1 MKKLPGNPVL
11 LTHVTNKKTHSFASS
26 REASDWLGISK
37 QDFSKHKVMGTLV
50 LKLWRISN
58 DDGGRGG
65 GAGGRR
71 NSAARAAMQAEGY
84 NFAGYSW
91 WKQGRT
97 NTHIQPTTHVEG
109 HPPHGTTSS
118 PTTKTRNR
126 QAQTSRKKRRLE
138 GSSGKHRTAAERSN
152 DANAS
157 KSSSSSA
164 LEASVTS
171 RQRSKAAVVVKPRPK
186 PRPKP
191 NREPPRPRARVSGPS
206 SQLPSLLDTVPNR

>member
-1 MKKLPGNPVL
+1 MKKLKTPGNPVL
-11 LTHVTNKKTHSFASS
+11 LTHVTNKNTHSFGSS

-65 GAGGRR
+65 GGGGHRRR
-71 NSAARAAMQAEGY
+71 NSAASAAMQAE
-84 NFAGYSW
+84 GYSW

-97 NTHIQPTTHVEG
+97 NTHINPTTHVQG
-109 HPPHGTTSS
+109 HTQHDTTLS
-118 PTTKTRNR
+118 PTTKTRIR
-126 QAQTSRKKRRLE
+126 QAQMSRKKRRLD
-138 GSSGKHRTAAERSN
+138 GSSSKHSTAATHSN
-152 DANAS
+152 DASAS

-164 LEASVTS
+164 SVTSIKS
-171 RQRSKAAVVVKPRPK
+171 RQRSRAAVVVK

-191 NREPPRPRARVSGPS
+191 NREPPRPRARGSGPS
-206 SQLPSLLDTVPNR
+206 SQQPSFSLLDAIPNR